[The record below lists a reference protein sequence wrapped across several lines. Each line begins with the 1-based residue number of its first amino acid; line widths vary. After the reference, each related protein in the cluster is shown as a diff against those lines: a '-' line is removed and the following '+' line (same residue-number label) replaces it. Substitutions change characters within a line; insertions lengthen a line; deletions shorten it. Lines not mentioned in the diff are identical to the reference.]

1 MKTFL
6 RNSSEIDERYQESEL
21 FRISIIIYTHYH
33 MPMSNLIQQEDEQ
46 SKEVVETEFIGGR
59 GIPICGANLSTPV
72 TDTGQYIK
80 EIHYKIGNRLYIENA
95 D

>member
-1 MKTFL
+1 MIM
-6 RNSSEIDERYQESEL
+6 N
-21 FRISIIIYTHYH
+21 
-33 MPMSNLIQQEDEQ
+33 NLIQKQEEQ
-46 SKEVVETEFIGGR
+46 EKQGTEETIE

-72 TDTGQYIK
+72 IETGNYIS